1 MNFPNEAQTPTAANF
16 REAIYYFFHE
26 NERRATQ
33 STKGLTQENVNHD
46 PGHGSWSI
54 GMLIKHQLDLI
65 GLMTNNLTPGAI
77 KNIQVP
83 EIGEE
88 GNWNLQAMISHRE
101 TLAQC
106 FLETFAALP
115 EEKFMDTR
123 PGVYPPHWEEWP
135 VIMRMLRPLLDISTH
150 IGQVNYAR
158 RQQGNPIST
167 P

>member
-1 MNFPNEAQTPTAANF
+1 MNFSNEAQTPTTASF
-16 REAIYYFFHE
+16 RETVYYFFRE
-26 NERRATQ
+26 NERRAAQ
-33 STKGLTQENVNHD
+33 STNGLTIENVNHD

-65 GLMTNNLTPGAI
+65 GLMANNLLPGSTKDIEAL
-77 KNIQVP
+77 

-88 GNWNLQAMISHRE
+88 GNWNLSEMLAHRAVLSE
-101 TLAQC
+101 C
-106 FLETFAALP
+106 FLQVFDALS
-115 EEKFMDTR
+115 EEEFMDTR

-135 VIMRMLRPLLDISTH
+135 VLMRMLRPLLDISTH

-158 RQQGNPIST
+158 RQLGNPIST